1 MGGKKSSCILLL
13 AAFAAFLRLGSA
25 EGDPLPPSLVVM
37 VRDSPIS
44 SIEDLKKLLDTD
56 SVEEESDNQTTNEIH
71 SSDAHHRVPR
81 SLMASAEPAL
91 QAACKV
97 RTEVLEVTRSMHDR
111 TNAHFMLWP
120 LCVEVQRCSGCCN
133 SRTSQCVPV
142 VTETRQLQMTKIT
155 YVNMRAHFEKVIIPV
170 EDHVRCSCQPLTS
183 PHAGRTST
191 ARKPQATPPPPP
203 APRVAHKP
211 PQPHGHTKEDLH
223 RHDQLKQTQRL
234 HLDERLGQ
242 ERLWQ
247 NKYSPSHTAGEP
259 PHHTP
264 ARRMDYQAPPHHHT
278 TTTPHQHP
286 GGGPAD
292 REGELGAGQMPPGAQ
307 PSLGD
312 GGPAE
317 DGRTPTLQHGSG
329 DDSSRRALGGA
340 QHQYHQQHP
349 QQHQHQ
355 YQQQQQHQY
364 QQQQQHPQH
373 GDRLTVGEQP
383 RHLPTQSGAHM
394 LRDATTPHQ
403 PHHGPPYHHG
413 QPDAPVYHHSQSDMA
428 GQPHVQPEGSSHH
441 SASEGSSPFDPNQ
454 SELTNGQRAAEDTEE
469 ERKRLHAEELER
481 ETDRQQEVKSQLHRH
496 HHHHHQQAHP
506 QSQPQTSTQRA
517 VTDAPTT
524 LQPASPSSRAQ
535 TTPRP
540 PPLRR
545 RRRKHRR
552 RISKATMRAMIM
564 VMS

>member
-1 MGGKKSSCILLL
+1 
-13 AAFAAFLRLGSA
+13 
-25 EGDPLPPSLVVM
+25 
-37 VRDSPIS
+37 
-44 SIEDLKKLLDTD
+44 
-56 SVEEESDNQTTNEIH
+56 
-71 SSDAHHRVPR
+71 
-81 SLMASAEPAL
+81 MASAEPAL

-278 TTTPHQHP
+278 TTTPRQHP
-286 GGGPAD
+286 GGGG
-292 REGELGAGQMPPGAQ
+292 RRSGGGAG
-307 PSLGD
+307 
-312 GGPAE
+312 
-317 DGRTPTLQHGSG
+317 GRTDAAWSSAVPRRRRTSG
-329 DDSSRRALGGA
+329 GREDADAPARQRRR
-340 QHQYHQQHP
+340 
-349 QQHQHQ
+349 
-355 YQQQQQHQY
+355 QQQ
-364 QQQQQHPQH
+364 
-373 GDRLTVGEQP
+373 T
-383 RHLPTQSGAHM
+383 GAGWG
-394 LRDATTPHQ
+394 AASV
-403 PHHGPPYHHG
+403 PP
-413 QPDAPVYHHSQSDMA
+413 AASA
-428 GQPHVQPEGSSHH
+428 AA
-441 SASEGSSPFDPNQ
+441 SASAPAAAAASVPAAAAAASAARRQAHG
-454 SELTNGQRAAEDTEE
+454 GRAAEASAHTV
-469 ERKRLHAEELER
+469 RRAHAAG
-481 ETDRQQEVKSQLHRH
+481 RH
-496 HHHHHQQAHP
+496 H
-506 QSQPQTSTQRA
+506 
-517 VTDAPTT
+517 
-524 LQPASPSSRAQ
+524 ASPA
-535 TTPRP
+535 TTRTALPPRP
-540 PPLRR
+540 TRRSRLPPQPIRHGRSAACPTRR
-545 RRRKHRR
+545 E
-552 RISKATMRAMIM
+552 
-564 VMS
+564 